1 MQDRRAVTR
10 HKSFLQGRIYFNNRR
25 SSVDC
30 LIRDISDQGA
40 RPKISDAI
48 TTPEA
53 VELHIPN
60 KDETYRA
67 KVIWRA
73 HDEMGVTFSP
83 HESLVPSPEGT
94 EPVDLFERVQ
104 KLERDLAKLRRIVME
119 IRAELPNRQPED

>member
-30 LIRDISDQGA
+30 LIRDISEQGA
-40 RPKISDAI
+40 RLKISDAI

-53 VELHIPN
+53 IELHIPN

-73 HDEMGVTFSP
+73 HDEMGVTFGL
-83 HESLVPSPEGT
+83 HEALAPPPEST
-94 EPVDLFERVQ
+94 EPVDLTERVH
-104 KLERDLAKLRRIVME
+104 KLERDVAKLRRIVT
-119 IRAELPNRQPED
+119 ELRSELQHRQPED